1 MNHLPYF
8 MLIPPFLLQLHNFT
22 WWDLWEL
29 KCNPPQRFLRT
40 LPWSELVCFKPGL
53 LWKPGWLQDV
63 CSRVWGMIYHFLWNQ
78 TISHFPWKHPN
89 PTLLVKDH
97 GHVGYQS
104 SCQKF
109 VHCLTTQDRTGE
121 IPVEGGLL
129 EGMGREA
136 ENTKLSWSNI
146 ITLF

>member
-29 KCNPPQRFLRT
+29 KCNALQHFLRT
-40 LPWSELVCFKPGL
+40 LPRSELVCLKPGL

-63 CSRVWGMIYHFLWNQ
+63 YSRVRGMIYNFFWNQ

-109 VHCLTTQDRTGE
+109 VHCLTSQDRTGE
-121 IPVEGGLL
+121 TPVEGGLL

-136 ENTKLSWSNI
+136 ENTKVRLSNI
-146 ITLF
+146 IILF